1 MANVILRIA
10 AALAAL
16 AWIAATGAVHA
27 AKAHQHSGPA
37 AIESGVAGFDLYRDG
52 AVLHLVTAEFDA
64 ARGSRALLHRLS
76 RDGGR
81 TWSRAV
87 RVNRESTSVYDV
99 VRGNE
104 PQVAAYGRRIV
115 VVWTAKGT
123 GYGGSGPLVTAVSH
137 DDGATWREGVN
148 PADDASTAGHAYID
162 VIAGA
167 AGFDLVW
174 LDGRDGAQGL
184 RHARSVD
191 GSRWSRNVTVQKAT
205 CECCW
210 NTLTRQGD
218 ALHVMFRG
226 KGPRDM
232 VLATHTEA
240 GWARRSTVGAFNW
253 DFKGC
258 PHTGGG
264 AGSGGERS
272 NVLHSVVWTGA
283 AAHEGLHYLK
293 STDAGRTW
301 TLPHRVG
308 GAEARRADVAA
319 DGGAVLITWDQ
330 WDGARRAVFTM
341 ESTDEGRRWHKPAR
355 ISTPGADGT
364 YPRAVATAGGFLVA
378 WTQSAG
384 GGAPELK
391 LETLTPASRRP

>member
-1 MANVILRIA
+1 MANVIARSA
-10 AALAAL
+10 AAVTLL
-16 AWIAATGAVHA
+16 AWMAAAGSVHA
-27 AKAHQHSGPA
+27 AKAHTHSGPPA
-37 AIESGVAGFDLYRDG
+37 VESGVAGFDIYRDG
-52 AVLHLVTAEFDA
+52 AVLHLLTAEFDA
-64 ARGSRALLHRLS
+64 ALRSRALLHRAS

-87 RVNRESTSVYDV
+87 RVNGEGGAAHDV

-104 PQVAAYGRRIV
+104 PQIAAFGKRIV

-137 DDGATWREGVN
+137 DDGATWREGAN
-148 PADDASTAGHAYID
+148 PADDASTAGHAYSD
-162 VIAGA
+162 VIAGPG
-167 AGFDLVW
+167 GFDLVW

-191 GSRWSRNVTVQKAT
+191 GMRWSRNVTVQKAT

-232 VLATHTEA
+232 VLASLTEA
-240 GWARRSTVGAFNW
+240 AWTRRSTVGAFNW

-258 PHTGGG
+258 PHTGGAASWG
-264 AGSGGERS
+264 ADGSG
-272 NVLHSVVWTGA
+272 VMHAVVWTGA
-283 AAHEGLHYLK
+283 PAHEGLHYLR
-293 STDAGRTW
+293 SRDAGRSW
-301 TLPHRVG
+301 TSPHRVG
-308 GAEARRADVAA
+308 GAEARRADIAA
-319 DGGAVLITWDQ
+319 GGGKVLVTWDQ
-330 WDGARRAVFTM
+330 WNGERRAIFTM
-341 ESTDEGRRWHKPAR
+341 ASSDEGQRWQKPAR
-355 ISTPGADGT
+355 ISKPDADGT
-364 YPRAVATAGGFLVA
+364 YPRAIATAAGFLVA
-378 WTQSAG
+378 WTQSTA

-391 LETLTPASRRP
+391 MEIVTPASRRP